1 MTRITIRVTNIY
13 GRKREIKMLENFIYS
28 INATI
33 PIFLVMILGWWLMK
47 IGFLTKEFVSVADK
61 LVFKV
66 ALPVLVFKDIAG
78 ADLSSDFDWKFVLF
92 CFFGTCVFFGVTW
105 LLAEL
110 FIKDKTLIG
119 SFVQGS
125 FRGSAAILGIAFAQN
140 IYGDSGLV
148 PMMIVAS
155 IPLFNIFSVIV
166 LMRSA
171 NANESD
177 KGAVIKKTLKGIVTN
192 PIIIGIFLGIPFA
205 LIRFQFPVI
214 LQKSIQ
220 SVGSLSTPL
229 ALLAIGA
236 GFSTGAA
243 KKNMKLTAVAA
254 AIKLVIIPGIF
265 LPLAVALGFRGQA
278 LVAMLILTGAP
289 TTVSSYIMAK
299 NMDNDG
305 DLASSIVVA
314 TTLLSSV
321 SLTFIIFLL
330 KNSGC
335 I

>member
-1 MTRITIRVTNIY
+1 M
-13 GRKREIKMLENFIYS
+13 ENFIYS
-28 INATI
+28 LNATM
-33 PIFLVMILGWWLMK
+33 PVFLVMLLGWWLKK
-47 IGFLTKEFVSVADK
+47 INFISDDFVSVADK

-66 ALPVLVFKDIAG
+66 ALPVLVFKDIAS
-78 ADLSSDFDWKFVLF
+78 ADLSKDFEWKFVLF
-92 CFFGTCVFFGVTW
+92 CFFGTCIFFGVTW
-105 LLAEL
+105 LFAEI
-110 FIKDKTLIG
+110 FIRDKHMIG

-140 IYGDSGLV
+140 IYGSSGLV

-171 NANESD
+171 NAEETD
-177 KGAVIKKTLKGIVTN
+177 KMAVLKKTGKGIITN

-205 LIRFQFPVI
+205 LLKVPFPPM
-214 LQKSIQ
+214 LEKTIQ
-220 SVGSLSTPL
+220 SVASLSTPL
-229 ALLAIGA
+229 ALIAIGG

-243 KKNMKLTAVAA
+243 LKKWKPTLAA
-254 AIKLVIIPGIF
+254 SIIKLIIIPGIF
-265 LPLAVALGFRGQA
+265 LPIAVTMGFRNEEMVAL
-278 LVAMLILTGAP
+278 LILTGAP

-305 DLASSIVVA
+305 TLASGIVVM

-321 SLTFIIFLL
+321 TLTAIIFIL
-330 KNSGC
+330 KSTGM

>member
-1 MTRITIRVTNIY
+1 M
-13 GRKREIKMLENFIYS
+13 MSDFFYS
-28 INATI
+28 LNATM
-33 PIFLVMILGWWLMK
+33 PVFLVIVLGWWLK
-47 IGFLTKEFVSVADK
+47 RIGFLTEDFVSVADK

-66 ALPVLVFKDIAG
+66 ALPVMVFRDIAG
-78 ADLSSDFDWKFVLF
+78 ADLTHDFQPKFVLF
-92 CFFGTCVFFGVTW
+92 CFLGTCAFFGVTW
-105 LLAEL
+105 MLAEL
-110 FIKDKTLIG
+110 FIKDKSVIG

-171 NANESD
+171 NASETNW
-177 KGAVIKKTLKGIVTN
+177 KAVMKKTCRGIVTN
-192 PIIIGIFLGIPFA
+192 PIIIGIFAGIPFA
-205 LIRFQFPVI
+205 LFRVEFPVMI
-214 LQKSIQ
+214 DKAIA

-229 ALLAIGA
+229 ALIAIGG

-243 KKNMKLTAVAA
+243 LEKWKLTATACVT
-254 AIKLVIIPGIF
+254 KLILIPGIF
-265 LPLAVALGFRGQA
+265 LPLAVFMGFRNEE
-278 LVAMLILTGAP
+278 LVALLILTGAP

-299 NMDNDG
+299 NMGNDSA
-305 DLASSIVVA
+305 LASGIVVV
-314 TTLLSSV
+314 TTLLSSIT
-321 SLTFIIFLL
+321 LTVIIFIL
-330 KNSGC
+330 KSGGF